1 MRLITRFVLV
11 FLLGSTGTV
20 WADGDCGGHVAT
32 EAEKQFSVATLTA
45 LKALV
50 PPAPAGWRIDDRL
63 NEIIAPKSFCERA
76 DEPVQLGYYR
86 VGYTNTEGRKQLDIK
101 TGELAKQIN
110 ALRRPTPQEQ
120 QALNEA
126 EGGARTLLR
135 NAKAIA
141 ATDKAGADKMTA
153 EAQVLGQRGNAIRQ
167 AILTK
172 PEIKALEAQIEA
184 LEKEAVLS
192 AELNIRVNL
201 RAVDSRRLTP
211 GAAMAGSGIT
221 LTSPTETFLAWG
233 PWKPGSG
240 FFEAKAPRG
249 KSAMV
254 YSVAIQ
260 VTGTP
265 KAAEAVLA
273 GLNGPAVAT
282 LLK

>member
-1 MRLITRFVLV
+1 MRLVTRFFLV
-11 FLLGSTGTV
+11 ALLGSTGTA

-50 PPAPAGWRIDDRL
+50 PPAPAGWRIDDRA
-63 NEIIAPKSFCERA
+63 NPFIAPISFCERA
-76 DEPVQLGYYR
+76 DEPVQLGYFR
-86 VGYTNTEGRKQLDIK
+86 VLYTNIEGRKQLDLK

-120 QALNEA
+120 QAVTEA
-126 EGGARTLLR
+126 QRGASTLLR

-153 EAQVLGQRGNAIRQ
+153 EAQVLGQRANEIRQ

-184 LEKEAVLS
+184 LKKDAVLS
-192 AELNIRVNL
+192 AALDIRVNL
-201 RAVDSRRLTP
+201 RVVDSRTLTP
-211 GAAMAGSGIT
+211 RPAVAGSAIS
-221 LTSPTETFLAWG
+221 LSSRTETFLAWG

-249 KSAMV
+249 KSTTV
-254 YSVAIQ
+254 YDVAIH

-265 KAAEAVLA
+265 AAADTVLA
-273 GLNGPAVAT
+273 GLDGPAVAA